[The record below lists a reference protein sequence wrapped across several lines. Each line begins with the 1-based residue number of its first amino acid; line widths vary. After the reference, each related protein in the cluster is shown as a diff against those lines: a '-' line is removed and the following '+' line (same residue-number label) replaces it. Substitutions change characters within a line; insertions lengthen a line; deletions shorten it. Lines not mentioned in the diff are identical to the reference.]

1 MKAVNR
7 WPVARP
13 GMENRYYQVT
23 EWGHPDEPMETCRY
37 GTVTYKQYLEIESIR
52 WMESNLRDSWLQENE
67 EGLVA
72 LFSLRDYMRPVGPV
86 EE

>member
-1 MKAVNR
+1 MKINR

-13 GMENRYYQVT
+13 GMADRHYQVT
-23 EWGHPDEPMETCRY
+23 EFGHPDEPIETARW
-37 GTVTYKQYLEIESIR
+37 GVITYKQYLELESVR

-72 LFSLRDYMRPVGPV
+72 LFAPRDYMRPVGPV